1 MRTLIDSNADVNKT
15 TNEGATPLYIAANK
29 GDGLVVLELIGAG
42 ADINKA
48 TYDGLTPL
56 YAATRLDHSPIVEL
70 LRDIGAV

>member
-1 MRTLIDSNADVNKT
+1 MRTLIDANADVNKA

-56 YAATRLDHSPIVEL
+56 YAATRLDHAPIVEL

>member
-56 YAATRLDHSPIVEL
+56 YAATRRDHAPIVEL
-70 LRDIGAV
+70 LRDFGAL

>member
-1 MRTLIDSNADVNKT
+1 M
-15 TNEGATPLYIAANK
+15 
-29 GDGLVVLELIGAG
+29 LELIGAG

-56 YAATRLDHSPIVEL
+56 YAATRLDHAPIVEL